1 MQSVLAFFQ
10 LRSWGAEDR
19 MLAALKTWKGAYMAR
34 IRPLE
39 REDLPAE
46 HWHIYDD
53 AEV

>member
-10 LRSWGAEDR
+10 LRSWGTKSR
-19 MLAALKTWKGAYMAR
+19 MLTALETWHGAHMACVH
-34 IRPLE
+34 PLE

-46 HWHIYDD
+46 HRHIYDD